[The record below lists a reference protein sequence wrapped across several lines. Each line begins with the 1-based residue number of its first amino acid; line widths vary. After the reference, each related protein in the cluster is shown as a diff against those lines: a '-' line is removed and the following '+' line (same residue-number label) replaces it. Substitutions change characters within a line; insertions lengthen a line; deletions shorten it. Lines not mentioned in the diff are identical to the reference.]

1 MAPPNWSRTGCITC
15 KRRRKKCDRAQ
26 PACNSCE
33 KRGIQCEGYQQVFI
47 TQSPWGY
54 RRITEPR
61 SKAKGRPSTTASDP
75 TLRETAS
82 ELARPS
88 PSGKVNPQ
96 QEISWVHLVA
106 DPPTLSKN
114 QGHPEHGPYQLA
126 TTETEALLTESSSSN
141 ALVAREGPADKNYNN
156 DDVTCNVPTPE
167 EQDKCTPPQE
177 ESLDLRSQEE
187 DLTGHLDSLFSCT
200 EDSSS
205 GDVEMSNAIIDAT
218 LLLPTLSAFPNVTF
232 ENFYYLQYLDEQA
245 ATQLLNV
252 DSGVFNPLR
261 RLILPRALDC
271 PGVLYGVC
279 AVAACHQAQRSDP
292 ETRIDQNIVA
302 TRFYVK
308 SVNWLQSTVG
318 RQTVQLDS
326 QCSSWDDASVI
337 TSLLLCKYEI
347 IKGSS
352 AHWRDHLDGLELL
365 IQKKGG
371 IHNLEVECAQYVA
384 SFLRYHRMIADI
396 CHLEKAT
403 NCQENN
409 GLDVMATSTFSLDV
423 YSGCAHHLLKTCHD
437 IARLASRLESQEA
450 VTYTDFAEAE
460 ARIIS
465 SLGTSIIKPEVQ
477 CLSDGTSIS
486 QISRLLYVAQRT
498 RYAAFVFLHSVV
510 ERAIEL
516 CKFGDAERDALR
528 LQIPYTKSQAL
539 DGCLEMLAEVP
550 IAQHC
555 EFAGLA
561 LAFFLAGCEVE
572 DEHRKYLVLEKLF
585 LIQRSFGLGHIASAN
600 EALMMIWQRDRGA
613 KAQVWWNMMRDTG
626 WELILC

>member
-47 TQSPWGY
+47 TQSPWGH

-75 TLRETAS
+75 APRETES
-82 ELARPS
+82 EPTRPF
-88 PSGKVNPQ
+88 PSGKVSPQ

-106 DPPTLSKN
+106 DPPTLSTS
-114 QGHPEHGPYQLA
+114 QGHSECGPYQLA
-126 TTETEALLTESSSSN
+126 TAETELLLADSNFSN
-141 ALVAREGPADKNYNN
+141 ALVEREDPTDKNYSNN
-156 DDVTCNVPTPE
+156 DTISVPTPE
-167 EQDKCTPPQE
+167 EQDACTSPQE
-177 ESLDLRSQEE
+177 ETLHLPSLEE
-187 DLTGHLDSLFSCT
+187 DSTGHLDSLFSCA
-200 EDSSS
+200 EGSSS
-205 GDVEMSNAIIDAT
+205 TDVEMRNAIIDAT
-218 LLLPTLSAFPNVTF
+218 LLLPTLSAFPNVTDQD
-232 ENFYYLQYLDEQA
+232 FYYLQYLDEQA

-271 PGVLYGVC
+271 LGVLYGVC

-318 RQTVQLDS
+318 RQAAHLDS
-326 QCSSWDDASVI
+326 QCSTWDDASVI

-371 IHNLEVECAQYVA
+371 IQNLEVECAQYVA

-396 CHLEKAT
+396 CHLDKAT
-403 NCQENN
+403 NGQENS
-409 GLDVMATSTFSLDV
+409 GLDIMATSTFSLDV

-465 SLGTSIIKPEVQ
+465 SLGTSIIEPEVQ
-477 CLSDGTSIS
+477 CLSDGTTVS

-510 ERAIEL
+510 ERGIEL
-516 CKFGDAERDALR
+516 CKFETAERDALR

-613 KAQVWWNMMRDTG
+613 KPQVWWNTMRDTG

>member
-61 SKAKGRPSTTASDP
+61 SKAKGRPSATTSNP
-75 TLRETAS
+75 TPRETGS
-82 ELARPS
+82 PPIRPS
-88 PSGKVNPQ
+88 SSGKDVHQ
-96 QEISWVHLVA
+96 QEIAWVHLVA
-106 DPPTLSKN
+106 DPPTLEKDQN
-114 QGHPEHGPYQLA
+114 RPKHGPYQLTIA
-126 TTETEALLTESSSSN
+126 EAEAQQTKSSSSN
-141 ALVAREGPADKNYNN
+141 ALIAEESPTDKNYSKN
-156 DDVTCNVPTPE
+156 DAICDVPTPE
-167 EQDKCTPPQE
+167 EQDECTPPQE
-177 ESLDLRSQEE
+177 ESLHLPSLEE
-187 DLTGHLDSLFSCT
+187 DSTGHLDSLFSCL
-200 EDSSS
+200 EGSSS
-205 GDVEMSNAIIDAT
+205 ADVELINDIIDAT
-218 LLLPTLSAFPNVTF
+218 LLLPTLSAFPNVTDQD
-232 ENFYYLQYLDEQA
+232 FYYLQYLDEQA

-271 PGVLYGVC
+271 LGVLYGVC

-302 TRFYVK
+302 TKFYVK

-318 RQTVQLDS
+318 RQAVQADS

-371 IHNLEVECAQYVA
+371 IHNFEVECAQYVA

-396 CHLEKAT
+396 CHLDKAT
-403 NCQENN
+403 NGQESN

-465 SLGTSIIKPEVQ
+465 SLGTSIIEPEVQ
-477 CLSDGTSIS
+477 CLSDGTTVS

-510 ERAIEL
+510 ERGIDL
-516 CKFGDAERDALR
+516 CKFGDAEKDALR
-528 LQIPYTKSQAL
+528 VRIPYTKSQAL

-572 DEHRKYLVLEKLF
+572 DEHRKYLVLENLF

-613 KAQVWWNMMRDTG
+613 EPQVWWNTMRDTG